1 MRVKCCLIRVGVPD
15 DLWRTVDGE
24 GKVRGAN
31 RPRSPLELVPKRPGG
46 SASESN
52 LPAQFTPLI
61 GREADIEAARDL
73 LRRAEVRLLTL
84 TGPGGIGK
92 TRLALR
98 LAEDLIDDFADGVR
112 FVPLAPLGDPKLVV
126 PTVVQTLGLREAG
139 ERPPLELLEAHLSDK
154 RLLLLLDNFE
164 HVVEAAPAVAELL
177 SACPDLKVLATS
189 QQVLRL
195 SGEHEY
201 SVSPLELPG
210 PDGPSNPDA
219 LSACEAVALFVDR
232 AQAAK
237 PDFRLGEENA
247 AVVAEICARLDGLP
261 LAIVLAAARIRLLPP
276 QAMLER
282 LDRYLEVLVGGARD
296 TPARHKTLRDTLDW
310 SYELLRKPERKLLG
324 RLSVFMGG
332 WTLEAAEAVG
342 AGEGI
347 EEGDVLDLLGGLVD
361 KSLVAAEAT
370 EDGASRYRLLE
381 PVRQYALEKLEQ
393 SDEEGVRRR
402 RHAAFFLEL
411 AEQARPE
418 LRAARQ
424 VEWLGILERENGNL
438 RAAMAWANANDVE
451 IAARLGWALWAFWNI
466 RNTQREGRRW
476 LEPVLARRE
485 ELPPPLRTRVV
496 MAAGAMAYRQGDDEV
511 VERYAQELMELSR
524 QVGWD
529 PHAEAY
535 VRTGLGLVATARGDF
550 EAATRH
556 LEESLPLLHNS
567 GEEGM
572 AAQAHTRLGMV
583 LLLQGDHDK
592 AEQRFEEGLALGRR
606 IGDRVAICQALFN
619 LAQLALSRA
628 DYDLAARRFS
638 EGIISSEEM
647 GDRVNIAFFLK
658 GLAAVAGARG
668 QDERSARLFSAAEGV
683 IEVLGVRSTYYY
695 HPDSSLYERTVVA
708 ARVRLGEPAFE
719 EARTEG
725 RAMDFERAVK
735 YALSEDEQAPPAAS
749 VPEYPAGLT
758 AREAEVLGLVAK
770 GMTNAQVAQEL
781 FLSPRTVNGHLTSIY
796 HKLGVSSRS
805 AAVRFAVEHGL
816 V

>member
-1 MRVKCCLIRVGVPD
+1 MR
-15 DLWRTVDGE
+15 RTTDGK

-31 RPRSPLELVPKRPGG
+31 RPRSPLELVSERPGG
-46 SASESN
+46 SASERSN
-52 LPAQFTPLI
+52 LPAQLTPLI
-61 GREADIEAARDL
+61 GREREIDAVQGL
-73 LRRAEVRLLTL
+73 LRRTEVRLLTL
-84 TGPGGIGK
+84 TGPGGVGK

-98 LAEDLIDDFADGVR
+98 VAEDLANDFADGVY
-112 FVPLAPLGDPKLVV
+112 FVPLAAIGDPELVI
-126 PTVVQTLGLREAG
+126 PTVAQTLGLREAG

-154 RLLLLLDNFE
+154 RLLLVLDNFE
-164 HVVEAAPAVAELL
+164 HVAEAAPAVAELL
-177 SACPDLKVLATS
+177 SACPELEVLVTS
-189 QQVLRL
+189 RERLHL

-201 SVSPLELPG
+201 LVPPLELPS
-210 PDGPSNPDA
+210 PDNRPSDLDA
-219 LSACEAVALFVDR
+219 LSRYEAVALFVDR

-247 AVVAEICARLDGLP
+247 AAVAEICARLDGLP

-276 QAMLER
+276 RAMLGR
-282 LDRYLEVLVGGARD
+282 LHRRLEVLVGGARD

-310 SYELLRKPERKLLG
+310 SYELLEEPERKLLG

-332 WTLEAAEAVG
+332 WALEAAEVVG

-361 KSLVAAEAT
+361 KSLVVAAGAAE
-370 EDGASRYRLLE
+370 ESGPRYRMLE
-381 PVRQYALEKLEQ
+381 PVRQYALEKLEE
-393 SDEEGVRRR
+393 SGEEGYTRR

-424 VEWLGILERENGNL
+424 VEWLGILEQENGNL
-438 RAAMAWANANDVE
+438 RAAMAWARANDVE

-466 RNTQREGRRW
+466 RNAQREGRRW

-485 ELPPPLRTRVV
+485 ELPPPLRARVV

-524 QVGWD
+524 QVGRD

-550 EAATRH
+550 EAAARH
-556 LEESLPLLHNS
+556 LEESLPLLHES

-583 LLLQGDHDK
+583 LLLQSDHDQ

-606 IGDRVAICQALFN
+606 IGDRLAICQALFN

-638 EGIISSEEM
+638 EGIIPSEEM

-683 IEVLGVRSTYYY
+683 VEVLRVRSTYYY
-695 HPDSSLYERTVVA
+695 HPDSSLYERIVA
-708 ARVRLGEPAFE
+708 AARSRLGESAFE
-719 EARTEG
+719 EARAEG
-725 RAMDFERAVK
+725 RAMDLERAVE
-735 YALSEDEQAPPAAS
+735 YALSEEEQAPPAAS
-749 VPEYPAGLT
+749 VPKYPADLT
-758 AREAEVLGLVAK
+758 AREAEVLELVAA
-770 GMTNAQVAQEL
+770 GLTNAQVAQRL
-781 FLSPRTVNGHLTSIY
+781 FLSPRTVNGHLNSIY

-805 AAVRFAVEHGL
+805 AATRFAIEHGL
-816 V
+816 A